1 MDAPAN
7 IKIIV
12 IDIDGT
18 LLTPEG
24 SITARSLE
32 AVQAAQQARIVVTLA
47 TARRYSNTAII
58 ANELGLNTPLILYD
72 GAMILQHPHKA
83 ILHKQLLQAS
93 VGQQAVD
100 MLIRHKLQPVV
111 HPFKDTEEEI
121 WTGPTA

>member
-32 AVQAAQQARIVVTLA
+32 AVQAAQQAGIVVTLA
-47 TARRYSNTAII
+47 TARRYSNTTII

-72 GAMILQHPHKA
+72 GAMIIQHPHKT
-83 ILHKQLLQAS
+83 ILHKQLLL
-93 VGQQAVD
+93 G
-100 MLIRHKLQPVV
+100 
-111 HPFKDTEEEI
+111 
-121 WTGPTA
+121 

>member
-1 MDAPAN
+1 MDVPTN

-72 GAMILQHPHKA
+72 GAMIIQHPVWGNR
-83 ILHKQLLQAS
+83 Q
-93 VGQQAVD
+93 
-100 MLIRHKLQPVV
+100 
-111 HPFKDTEEEI
+111 
-121 WTGPTA
+121 